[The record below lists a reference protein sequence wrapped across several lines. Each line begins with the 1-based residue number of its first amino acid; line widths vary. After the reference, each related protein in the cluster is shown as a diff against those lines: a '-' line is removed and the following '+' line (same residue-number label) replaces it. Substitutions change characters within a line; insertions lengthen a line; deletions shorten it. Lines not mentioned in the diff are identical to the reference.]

1 MGPETQADGEAPREL
16 RLPLALIAAA
26 TYGFLLTAVSALF
39 LGRSLV
45 QLGDWPLVSAGVA
58 FALGGAVWWRFLSWS
73 GPQNG
78 MRWAL
83 LGWTVG
89 LLLLAVHP
97 VLGLDEGVLH
107 VYAAWLGLH
116 LSGIVVG
123 RWRLG
128 DHVGRSVVALEALG
142 TVAGAALAAGFLWA
156 GFGAVWPLLVFAVVT
171 LAAWWYLGR
180 VPDPERPED
189 PLRRFAPWGDGSRLP
204 QRSGWK
210 KVLGAPAVAVY
221 LIVSWVLFLP
231 FATVQRGI
239 LQLPWELT
247 ERFGYA
253 IPDLTRDP
261 LSALTSLVTAP
272 LVNHDIIQ
280 LVYVTV
286 LLLVF
291 GVPFEAREGTKR
303 FLVVFVLVGAVGALV
318 AGVLLHVLYPDVS
331 AHPVLETA
339 WERTWS
345 GGSAGAFGIMG
356 GVAARARNPWPL
368 LAFFAFWE
376 LNVGWWF
383 LRSYTPAFH
392 ITALVAGFLL
402 VRFRMRPIAH
412 DERQAA

>member
-1 MGPETQADGEAPREL
+1 MRPETQADGEAPHEL
-16 RLPLALIAAA
+16 RLPLALIASA
-26 TYGFLLTAVSALF
+26 TYGFLVAAVSARL

-58 FALGGAVWWRFLSWS
+58 FALGGLVWWRFLSWS

-97 VLGLDEGVLH
+97 ALRLDEGVLH
-107 VYAAWLGLH
+107 VYAAWLGVH
-116 LSGIVVG
+116 LAGLVVG
-123 RWRLG
+123 RWRLRR
-128 DHVGRSVVALEALG
+128 HVTRNHLPFEAAGTLVVAAMAAVLLWAGLG
-142 TVAGAALAAGFLWA
+142 TYWPLLAFAGAA
-156 GFGAVWPLLVFAVVT
+156 V
-171 LAAWWYLGR
+171 AAWRLVGKTH
-180 VPDPERPED
+180 DPERPED
-189 PLRRFAPWGDGSRLP
+189 PLHRFAPWGDGSGRP
-204 QRSGWK
+204 RRSGWQRFSS
-210 KVLGAPAVAVY
+210 APAVMIY

-253 IPDLTRDP
+253 IPDLMRSP

-291 GVPFEAREGTKR
+291 GLPFEAREGTRR
-303 FLVVFVLVGAVGALV
+303 FLVVFVLVGALGALV
-318 AGVLLHVLYPDVS
+318 AGVLLHVIYPDVS

-392 ITALVAGFLL
+392 MTALVGGFLL
-402 VRFRMRPIAH
+402 VRFGMRPIAQDDH
-412 DERQAA
+412 PTP